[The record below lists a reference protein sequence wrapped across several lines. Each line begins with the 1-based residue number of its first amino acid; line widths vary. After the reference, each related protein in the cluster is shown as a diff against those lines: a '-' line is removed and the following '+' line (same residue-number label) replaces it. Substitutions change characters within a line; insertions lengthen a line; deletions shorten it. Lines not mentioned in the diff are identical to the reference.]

1 VTSQVLSGQK
11 PVWLLSSEISI
22 TVPMKRLLLALS
34 IVTVFSSAGFA
45 QKFIGSP
52 AQDLFDQAAFFL
64 ETQYFGP
71 SQVNML
77 SLIAKY
83 QLEVDKVC
91 ESAQL
96 QCNYETVEPLVATM
110 MDELQDLHA
119 FYMSPAVVKSENQ
132 QSTGTVT
139 SPSPRM
145 GFSHAA
151 FAEYQKQIIPVGGF
165 SPALLELAAKGE
177 LKFQSFDRMI
187 LNVVSGSPAE
197 KAGFRYGDRWIGYN
211 NTLFSSFTSVTDYAA
226 FLSALTPKI
235 QAREKIVFNFLRG
248 SSKSP
253 VNIEATADIINAAP
267 FPTMFIDENNVAMI
281 QITDFL
287 VLGVAQQMH
296 NLVRT
301 AIEKNVKAI
310 MLNLRGSR
318 GGYASES
325 LMSLGALLENPEPIR
340 FVPRYN
346 PDKNTNEEV
355 WFKDSGTYVLRKLS
369 GAELG
374 RSSVQNPVLYKG
386 ALGLLVDGGC
396 ASACEYL
403 VSRVQR
409 AKRAP
414 IAGLTTTGIGD
425 TNTFR
430 FALANGGAA
439 SMPTVRAFWSDGKPL
454 PSKIEPDFRT
464 PDVEYTLFSTGRDLG
479 VDKVL
484 ETLGIKLSGVA
495 NVPMVQVLPTWGAYQ
510 ARLFSKTMNF

>member
-1 VTSQVLSGQK
+1 
-11 PVWLLSSEISI
+11 
-22 TVPMKRLLLALS
+22 MALS
-34 IVTVFSSAGFA
+34 VVVFSSSVFA

-91 ESAQL
+91 ATAQL
-96 QCNYETVEPLVATM
+96 QCSYETVEFVVATM

-119 FYMSPAVVKSENQ
+119 FYMSPAVLAAENQ

-139 SPSPRM
+139 TPSPRL

-151 FAEYQKQIIPVGGF
+151 FAEYQKQIVPIGGF
-165 SPALLELAAKGE
+165 SPALLELIAKKEVVLQG
-177 LKFQSFDRMI
+177 FDRLV
-187 LNVVSGSPAE
+187 LNVVAGSPAE

-211 NTLFSSFTSVTDYAA
+211 NTYFSSFTAVTDYAT
-226 FLSALTPKI
+226 FLSALTSKT
-235 QAREKIVFNFLRG
+235 QAREKLIFHFLRG
-248 SSKSP
+248 SSKTP
-253 VNIEATADIINAAP
+253 VNIEVNGEIINAAP

-287 VLGVAQQMH
+287 VLGVAQQVH
-296 NLVRT
+296 NLVKI
-301 AIEKNVKAI
+301 AMDKEVKAI

-325 LMSLGALLENPEPIR
+325 LMSLGAFMDNPEPIR

-346 PDKNTNEEV
+346 PDKNTNEEI
-355 WFKDSGTYVLRKLS
+355 WLKETGTYVFRKLS
-369 GAELG
+369 GVELG
-374 RSSVQNPVLYKG
+374 RTSVKNPVLYKG

-414 IAGLTTTGIGD
+414 ITGLTTTGIGD

-439 SMPTVRAFWSDGKPL
+439 SMPTVRAFWTDGTPL
-454 PSKIEPDFRT
+454 PSKIQPDFMI
-464 PDVEYTLFSTGRDLG
+464 PDAEYALFNTGRDQG
-479 VDKVL
+479 VDRVL
-484 ETLGIKLSGVA
+484 ENLGIKLSSVSHA
-495 NVPMVQVLPTWGAYQ
+495 PILRVLPTWGAFE
-510 ARLFSKTMNF
+510 ARLFRRTMSF

>member
-1 VTSQVLSGQK
+1 MK
-11 PVWLLSSEISI
+11 KFLLILTLVICSHF
-22 TVPMKRLLLALS
+22 AN
-34 IVTVFSSAGFA
+34 A

-64 ETQYFGP
+64 ETQYYGP

-91 ESAQL
+91 FTAQL
-96 QCNYETVEPLVATM
+96 QCGYETVEPLVAAM

-119 FYMSPAVVKSENQ
+119 FYMSPAMVKAENQ

-139 SPSPRM
+139 SPSLRM
-145 GFSHAA
+145 GFSHGA
-151 FAEYQKQIIPVGGF
+151 FAEYQKQIVSVGGF
-165 SPALLELAAKGE
+165 SPNLLELVSKGE
-177 LKFQSFDRMI
+177 LKFQSFDRLI

-211 NTLFSSFTSVTDYAA
+211 NTLFSSFTSLTEYVA

-235 QAREKIVFNFLRG
+235 QAREKIMFNFLRG
-248 SSKSP
+248 ANKTP
-253 VNIEATADIINAAP
+253 VNIEASGDIINTAP

-296 NLVRT
+296 NLVRM

-346 PDKNTNEEV
+346 PEKNTNEEV
-355 WFKDSGTYVLRKLS
+355 WFKDTGTYVLRKLQ
-369 GAELG
+369 GTELG
-374 RSSVQNPVLYKG
+374 RTSVQNPVLYKG

-403 VSRVQR
+403 VSRVKR

-414 IAGLTTTGIGD
+414 IVGLTTAGISD

-439 SMPTVRAFWSDGKPL
+439 SMPTVRAHWSDGKPL

-464 PDVEYTLFSTGRDLG
+464 PDVEYNLFNTGRDLG

-484 ETLGIKLSGVA
+484 ETLGIKLFGSS
-495 NVPMVQVLPTWGAYQ
+495 NVPMSQVPQLPTWGAYE
-510 ARLFSKTMNF
+510 ARLFKQTALN

>member
-1 VTSQVLSGQK
+1 MLFS
-11 PVWLLSSEISI
+11 
-22 TVPMKRLLLALS
+22 LLAALAC
-34 IVTVFSSAGFA
+34 SSAAGA

-52 AQDLFDQAAFFL
+52 AQDLFDQASFFL

-83 QLEVDKVC
+83 QLEVDKAC
-91 ESAQL
+91 ETTQL
-96 QCNYETVEPLVATM
+96 KCTYETVEPLVAAM

-119 FYMSPAVVKSENQ
+119 FYMSPAILAAENQ

-139 SPSPRM
+139 SPAPRM
-145 GFSHAA
+145 GFSHGA
-151 FAEYQKQIIPVGGF
+151 FAEYQKQTVTVGGF
-165 SPALLELAAKGE
+165 SPALLDLVAKGE
-177 LKFQSFDRMI
+177 LKFLSFDRLI

-211 NTLFSSFTSVTDYAA
+211 NTRFSSFSNVTDYAT
-226 FLSALTPKI
+226 FLAALTPKI
-235 QAREKIVFNFLRG
+235 QAREKVVFNFLRG
-248 SSKSP
+248 ANKTP
-253 VNIEATADIINAAP
+253 VNIEASGDIINTAP
-267 FPTMFIDENNVAMI
+267 FPTMFIDENNIANI

-287 VLGVAQQMH
+287 VNGVAQQFH
-296 NLVRT
+296 ALVKT
-301 AIEKNVKAI
+301 AMDKNVKAI

-325 LMSLGALLENPEPIR
+325 LMSLGALMDNPDTIR

-346 PDKNTNEEV
+346 AVQNTNEEV
-355 WFKDSGTYVLRKLS
+355 WLKNTATYVVRKLD
-369 GAELG
+369 GTELY
-374 RSSVQNPVLYKG
+374 SSSIKNPVLYKG

-414 IAGLTTTGIGD
+414 IVGLPTTGIGN

-439 SMPTVRAFWSDGKPL
+439 SMPTVRTFWSDGTPM
-454 PSKIEPDFRT
+454 PSNITPDFQT
-464 PDVEYTLFSTGRDLG
+464 PDAEYTLFSTGRDVG
-479 VDKVL
+479 VEKVL
-484 ETLGIKLSGVA
+484 ETLGIKLSSQP
-495 NVPMVQVLPTWGAYQ
+495 NSMMQTPQLPTWGAYQ
-510 ARLFSKTMNF
+510 ARILRQPTSN